1 MGLFSKNKTK
11 ESEYTYTHL
20 KAYYIIDG
28 NLYRFYLSAYMQEE
42 DLNGSLSSIELFQ
55 KYGNDGDGLIVN
67 KYDILNIGSIN
78 YKEAEKINR
87 DGRYS
92 EYSVCEYYNSFD
104 ELPFDM
110 RNALC
115 IANSNAREIYTKDLY
130 NAINEI
136 KMNFEKQFK
145 EFPLDGTLYRANYKH
160 CNSAFKAIVKPKRK
174 LVDENETKLSSSLI
188 LEVEVLDGIVA
199 ETRREFMTF
208 YNFIENHVPEC
219 NIKVVESNDIQN
231 FKFENYFK

>member
-11 ESEYTYTHL
+11 ESNYTYL

-28 NLYRFYLSAYMQEE
+28 NIYRFYLGAHIQEE

-55 KYGNDGDGLIVN
+55 KYGNGGRIIVN
-67 KYDILNIGSIN
+67 KYDITNLGSIT
-78 YKEAEKINR
+78 YKDAEKINR
-87 DGRYS
+87 DGMYS
-92 EYSVCEYYNSFD
+92 ECSVREYYNSFD

-110 RNALC
+110 
-115 IANSNAREIYTKDLY
+115 SKAREIYTKDLY

-145 EFPLDGTLYRANYKH
+145 EFPLDGTLYRAKH
-160 CNSAFKAIVKPKRK
+160 NRFDNAFKAIVKPKRK
-174 LVDENETKLSSSLI
+174 LVNENETKLSSSLI

-199 ETRREFMTF
+199 ETKRKFMTF
-208 YNFIENHVPEC
+208 QNFIENHVPEC
-219 NIKVVESNDIQN
+219 NIKVVDSNDIQN
-231 FKFENYFK
+231 FQFENYFK

>member
-1 MGLFSKNKTK
+1 MGIFSKKKTK
-11 ESEYTYTHL
+11 ESAHIYL

-28 NLYRFYLSAYMQEE
+28 NLYRFYLGAYIQEE

-55 KYGNDGDGLIVN
+55 KYGNNGLIVN
-67 KYDILNIGSIN
+67 KYDIKNIGSIT
-78 YKEAEKINR
+78 YKDAEKINR
-87 DGRYS
+87 DGMYS
-92 EYSVCEYYNSFD
+92 EYSVCEHYNSFD

-110 RNALC
+110 
-115 IANSNAREIYTKDLY
+115 SNAREIYTKDLY

-145 EFPLDGTLYRANYKH
+145 EFPLDGTLYRAKH
-160 CNSAFKAIVKPKRK
+160 NRCNSAFKAIVKPKRK

-208 YNFIENHVPEC
+208 HNFIENHVPEF
-219 NIKVVESNDIQN
+219 NIKVVDSNDIQD
-231 FKFENYFK
+231 FKIKDYFK

>member
-1 MGLFSKNKTK
+1 MGLFSKKKTK
-11 ESEYTYTHL
+11 ESEYTYL

-28 NLYRFYLSAYMQEE
+28 NLYRFCLGAHIQEE

-55 KYGNDGDGLIVN
+55 KYGNDGLFVN
-67 KYDILNIGSIN
+67 KYDITNIGSIS
-78 YKEAEKINR
+78 YKDAEKINR
-87 DGRYS
+87 DGMYS
-92 EYSVCEYYNSFD
+92 EYSVREYYKSFD

-110 RNALC
+110 
-115 IANSNAREIYTKDLY
+115 SKAREIYTKDLY

-145 EFPLDGTLYRANYKH
+145 EFQLDGTLYRAKH
-160 CNSAFKAIVKPKRK
+160 NRFDNAFKAIVKPKRK

-199 ETRREFMTF
+199 ETKREFMTF
-208 YNFIENHVPEC
+208 QNFIENHVPEC
-219 NIKVVESNDIQN
+219 NIKVVDSNDIQD
-231 FKFENYFK
+231 FQIENYFK

>member
-11 ESEYTYTHL
+11 EIEYTYF

-28 NLYRFYLSAYMQEE
+28 NLYRFYLGAHIQEE

-55 KYGNDGDGLIVN
+55 KYGNDGFVVN
-67 KYDILNIGSIN
+67 KYDISNIGNIN
-78 YKEAEKINR
+78 SDDLYIGE
-87 DGRYS
+87 
-92 EYSVCEYYNSFD
+92 CEHYDSYD

-110 RNALC
+110 
-115 IANSNAREIYTKDLY
+115 SNAREIYTKDLY

-188 LEVEVLDGIVA
+188 LEIEVLDGIVA
-199 ETRREFMTF
+199 ETRREFITF
-208 YNFIENHVPEC
+208 KKFIENHVPEC
-219 NIKVVESNDIQN
+219 NIKVVDSNDIQN
-231 FKFENYFK
+231 FQFENYFK

>member
-1 MGLFSKNKTK
+1 MGIFSKNKTK
-11 ESEYTYTHL
+11 ESNYTYF

-28 NLYRFYLSAYMQEE
+28 NLYRFYLGAYIQEE

-55 KYGNDGDGLIVN
+55 KYGNDGFIVN
-67 KYDILNIGSIN
+67 KYYISNIGSIS
-78 YKEAEKINR
+78 YKEAEKINQ
-87 DGRYS
+87 DGMYS
-92 EYSVCEYYNSFD
+92 EYSVCEHYRSFD

-110 RNALC
+110 
-115 IANSNAREIYTKDLY
+115 SNAREVYTKDLY

-145 EFPLDGTLYRANYKH
+145 EFPLDGTLYRAKH
-160 CNSAFKAIVKPKRK
+160 NRFDNAFKAIVKPKRK
-174 LVDENETKLSSSLI
+174 LVDENETKISSSLI

-208 YNFIENHVPEC
+208 QKFIENHVPEC
-219 NIKVVESNDIQN
+219 NIKVVDSNDIQN